1 MRQSYIESATSM
13 ISPPKLR
20 LKALKDKSGNNAFP
34 MSSHMGVYIADWK
47 PISTEESDIMNI
59 CAKIALNFMLLAF
72 LYPTVSPAQPFAEWD
87 IGYQGSIETTGR
99 VFIDSGAY
107 TRQSN
112 RDLSVKFQ
120 ATLYGDGP
128 NDNGFAITP
137 HFRLDKSDSLGTR
150 ADLREA
156 YYYKHGTV
164 GELDLELRVGVDQIF
179 WGAAESTN
187 PVNIINQTDLQ
198 DDYEERSKLGQPMV
212 RGTLSGNWG
221 ALDLFILPY
230 HRPRIY
236 PGVGGRFRSELPV
249 ARNSEAVLYE
259 HSSGRRHVD
268 FAARYGH
275 SVGPVDFGISIFD
288 GTSREPDLIPYNVS
302 PEEDPSELQSFTC
315 NRMMESKKT
324 PPDPNM
330 ESTNTPPDVFV
341 QRYNQI
347 RQVGLDM
354 QLVLDAFIGK
364 AEVIRRT
371 GFLGKPRSSRE
382 DRAFVVGGE
391 YSLYGIFG
399 SGADITFFAEW
410 SQDDRRENSTHIFQ
424 NDLFIAARYA
434 FNDVEDTDLTL
445 AFLQDLD
452 YSTTNARLEFNRRV
466 SDSVQLNVTAFK
478 FLEVDPEDK
487 LAMQI
492 SEDNHITVTFKYS
505 F

>member
-1 MRQSYIESATSM
+1 M
-13 ISPPKLR
+13 ISLPKLR

-34 MSSHMGVYIADWK
+34 MSHMGVYIADWK

-107 TRQSN
+107 PRQSN

-198 DDYEERSKLGQPMV
+198 DDHEGQSKLGQPMV

-236 PGVGGRFRSELPV
+236 PGVGGRFRSKLPV

-275 SVGPVDFGISIFD
+275 SVGPVDFGVSIFD
-288 GTSREPDLIPYNVS
+288 GTSREPDLIPSYKTHPTVV
-302 PEEDPSELQSFTC
+302 PKSFTC
-315 NRMMESKKT
+315 SLISGEEMDTDGDTMDTDGDTMGTGAQPSAL
-324 PPDPNM
+324 
-330 ESTNTPPDVFV
+330 V
-341 QRYNQI
+341 QKYNQI

-371 GFLGKPRSSRE
+371 GFLGKGCSSRE

-410 SQDDRRENSTHIFQ
+410 SQDDRRKHSSHIFQ
-424 NDLFIAARYA
+424 NDLFLAARYA

-478 FLEVDPEDK
+478 FLEVDPDDTP
-487 LAMQI
+487 AMQI

>member
-1 MRQSYIESATSM
+1 
-13 ISPPKLR
+13 
-20 LKALKDKSGNNAFP
+20 
-34 MSSHMGVYIADWK
+34 MGVYIADWK

-72 LYPTVSPAQPFAEWD
+72 LYPTVSSAQPFAEWD
-87 IGYQGSIETTGR
+87 IGYHGSIETTGR
-99 VFIDSGAY
+99 VFIDSGAHP
-107 TRQSN
+107 RQSN

-198 DDYEERSKLGQPMV
+198 DDHEGQSKLGQPMV

-236 PGVGGRFRSELPV
+236 PGVGGRFRSEGPV

-288 GTSREPDLIPYNVS
+288 GTSREPDLIPYPYKIDTSN
-302 PEEDPSELQSFTC
+302 PRSFTC
-315 NRMMESKKT
+315 DRMMK
-324 PPDPNM
+324 PPDPKI
-330 ESTNTPPDVFV
+330 PPQHPDFFV
-341 QRYNQI
+341 QKYNQI

-371 GFLGKPRSSRE
+371 GFLGKPCSSRE

-410 SQDDRRENSTHIFQ
+410 SQDDRREHSSHIFQ
-424 NDLFIAARYA
+424 NDLFLAARYA

-452 YSTTNARLEFNRRV
+452 YSTTNVRLEFNRRI
-466 SDSVQLNVTAFK
+466 SDSIQLNVTAFK
-478 FLEVDPEDK
+478 FLEVDPKDNP
-487 LAMQI
+487 AMFV
-492 SEDNHITVTFKYS
+492 SEDNYITV
-505 F
+505 